1 MAWFIVLLLCLGR
14 LRAQFLEMRDKTQVE
29 GELLNFLLKL
39 KQEES
44 YNTVLVYGK
53 DCIFHSLARRLEVA
67 TVLVT
72 TGGTEFDWDF
82 STLALVLSCGLDAEK
97 EENYRTLMKL
107 QRNKRLIYTEEDIQA
122 ESVCSSYALK
132 DQYNVAIIRVYP
144 NHSIV
149 LQACRWFKDPNYEEI
164 EIYSNQLVFINQFR
178 NMHGAPIRTLP
189 DKLAPRS
196 MIYRDPKT
204 NETKAIGYVANL
216 VNNFVEKVNATLVM
230 DLDNMNDNLIF
241 YGNISKWTQ
250 EDLLDVGMSLDSIW
264 RKDNLDT
271 YTYPY
276 VGCTYCFMVPLP
288 QRLPYSQIYT
298 EIIDSL
304 VLAVILLLFG
314 IFSLLLIY
322 SQRKSWTGLNLA
334 NLLLNDKCLRGFL
347 GQPFPYPLNSNR
359 QLKLIIFLLCFAS
372 LMTTTMYQAY
382 LQSFLATPPPE
393 PMLESFW
400 DVDHSRYKIAL
411 SKVELD
417 MVHMT
422 EGHMMRI
429 LHQDRLKVF
438 EDFNQFIE
446 LRESFNANY
455 IFPVTDVRWDTYR
468 EQQKL
473 FARPVFYYSDA
484 FCLTKLTFLTL
495 PIRRYL
501 PYRDL
506 LEEHILRQKEF
517 GLLRHW
523 IDRSFYDMVKLG
535 LTPLDDLSIPEED
548 DDAIDLDD
556 LPWIFGLYFAGSA
569 LGCIGFVMEYTWS
582 RYRMFS
588 GT

>member
-1 MAWFIVLLLCLGR
+1 VVMVWFIVLLLCLGR
-14 LRAQFLEMRDKTQVE
+14 ARAHFPEIPDSTQVE
-29 GELLNFLLKL
+29 DELLNFLLRL
-39 KQEES
+39 KHEET

-67 TVLVT
+67 TVLVSS
-72 TGGTEFDWDF
+72 GGTEFDWDF
-82 STLALVLSCGLDAEK
+82 SSLALVLSCGFEAEK

-107 QRNKRLIYTEEDIQA
+107 QRNKRLIYTEEDIQP
-122 ESVCSSYALK
+122 ESVCNSYALK
-132 DQYNVAIIRVYP
+132 DQYNVAIINVKP

-149 LQACRWFKDPNYEEI
+149 LNACRWFKDPNYEEI
-164 EIYSNQLVFINQFR
+164 DLNSPKLVFINQFR

-189 DKLAPRS
+189 DRLAPRS
-196 MIYRDPKT
+196 MTYRDPTT

-216 VNNFVEKVNATLVM
+216 VNNFVQKVNATMVM
-230 DLDNMNDNLIF
+230 DLDDLKDAVF

-250 EDLLDVGMSLDSIW
+250 EDLLDVGMSLDTTW
-264 RKDNLDT
+264 RKVNLDT

-288 QRLPYSQIYT
+288 QRVPYSDIYT
-298 EIIDSL
+298 EIMDSL
-304 VLAVILLLFG
+304 VLGVILLLFC

-322 SQRKSWTGLNLA
+322 SQRKSWRGLSLA

-347 GQPFPYPLNSNR
+347 GQPFPFSLNSNR
-359 QLKLIIFLLCFAS
+359 QLKLIFSLLCFAS

-382 LQSFLATPPPE
+382 LQSFMTTPPPE

-417 MVHMT
+417 MVKMT
-422 EGHMMRI
+422 EGHTMKI
-429 LHQDRLKVF
+429 LHQDRLQVF
-438 EDFNQFIE
+438 EEFNQFIK
-446 LRESFNANY
+446 LRESFNADY
-455 IFPVTDVRWDTYR
+455 IFPVTDIRWETYR

-473 FARPVFYYSDA
+473 FERPVFYYSDA
-484 FCLTKLTFLTL
+484 FCLTRFSFLVL

-506 LEEHILRQKEF
+506 LEDHILAQKEF

-523 IDRSFYDMVKLG
+523 IERSFYDMVKLG
-535 LTPLDDLSIPEED
+535 LTPLQDLSIPEED
-548 DDAIDLDD
+548 DDPIDLND
-556 LPWIFGLYFAGSA
+556 LKWIFALYFGGLA
-569 LGCIGFVMEYTWS
+569 LGCIGFVME
-582 RYRMFS
+582 
-588 GT
+588 